1 MLHSWVLTNRKEEK
15 RKGKVQLIDATSL
28 KSPLRKNLGNKNC
41 ELTEDIRN
49 QILQL
54 YLNFENNEY
63 SKIFNNEEFGY
74 WKITVER
81 PLRLKVDLSHE
92 KLVSFMKAA
101 EDSKDLPAY
110 KLMNKLYEEY
120 KNEVFYNYNEFSLLK
135 KTAKK
140 HNEKLPDKGLNL
152 FEITLQLKMKKRV
165 VKVYKNEK
173 ADELYGKFQFDGDIV
188 EFEPDRNYLI
198 QNDSIK
204 LLWGIE
210 QFFRMR
216 SCLMLLTLG

>member
-1 MLHSWVLTNRKEEK
+1 M
-15 RKGKVQLIDATSL
+15 QLIDATSL

-110 KLMNKLYEEY
+110 KLKNKLYEEY
-120 KNEVFYNYNEFSLLK
+120 KNEVFYNYNEFESLLK
-135 KTAKK
+135 R
-140 HNEKLPDKGLNL
+140 
-152 FEITLQLKMKKRV
+152 QLK
-165 VKVYKNEK
+165 
-173 ADELYGKFQFDGDIV
+173 A
-188 EFEPDRNYLI
+188 
-198 QNDSIK
+198 
-204 LLWGIE
+204 
-210 QFFRMR
+210 
-216 SCLMLLTLG
+216 